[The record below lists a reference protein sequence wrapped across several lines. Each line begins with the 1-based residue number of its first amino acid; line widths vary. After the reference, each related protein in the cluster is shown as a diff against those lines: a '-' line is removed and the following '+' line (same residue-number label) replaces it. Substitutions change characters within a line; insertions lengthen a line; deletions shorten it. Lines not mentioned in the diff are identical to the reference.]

1 MVGTKLPERNGQ
13 KDTTAAP
20 EDAREKV
27 NRYRSTQLV
36 LRTGSG
42 LGLTISTR
50 AQAIQVR
57 IPIIQTARHKN

>member
-1 MVGTKLPERNGQ
+1 MVGTKLPESNGQ

-42 LGLTISTR
+42 LGLTVSR